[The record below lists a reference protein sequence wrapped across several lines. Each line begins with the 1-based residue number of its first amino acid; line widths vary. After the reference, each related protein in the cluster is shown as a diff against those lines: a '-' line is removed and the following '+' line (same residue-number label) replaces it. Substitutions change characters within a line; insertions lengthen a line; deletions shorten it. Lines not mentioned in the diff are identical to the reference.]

1 MSTVKKKTNKCIAW
15 LMMLSLV
22 IGMIGVIS
30 VPDTAQA
37 AEKQL
42 FTEEKS
48 SEILNDDIH
57 EWNAKLED
65 NKLTVNIADADAGI
79 GALAGS
85 NWVAYLIM
93 YNSIKKVN
101 VIAGFAEFKDTKC
114 TVTANFNTPALQA
127 LEDGE
132 YMAYIEVDNGTGASN
147 YTEWTDAV
155 YVTIQDGVPS
165 LYTYW
170 GKENQDF
177 LNRLNETCNPEDY
190 VNPALLTAIS
200 ADNYVDIVNT
210 AKKVAGNGSDETK
223 IKKIHD
229 WICEN
234 IAYDYEL
241 LNSTGLI
248 KIDPVKDTFNNKRSV
263 CSGFARLAQ
272 VMFRA
277 AGIPCISVE
286 GVARVDD
293 VPYDSNGNMIT
304 NHEWNAVYYNGS
316 WHYIDT
322 TWDCGNTYYGEG
334 SEKNKSGQK
343 PSYTYYGIT
352 ATHLGISHCVDPSWS
367 SLVNTVESIEIK
379 NAKTKYVLGEELDTN
394 YDLYYKLR
402 FKYTNVSGG
411 GFDFGESTATDLY
424 NAGKGLGT
432 VSGYDPNK
440 LGKQTI
446 TVDYQGFQTTYEV
459 EVMEKPDI
467 EGIKVVPKVTT
478 YVQGSEFDENN
489 EVYYIMSDKSEVLV
503 EDAKITYS
511 GYDMNKTGKQTVTVE
526 CNGYTTTYDITVNE
540 NQSTPKPDCK
550 HEFTNIKNNKK
561 ATCLEE
567 GYTGDRYCMICEEIV
582 NKGSV
587 IPKTDHTWN
596 LGTITKKPTS
606 TTEGIRTY
614 KCKVCNITKTETIPA
629 TGSTTGGTTK
639 PNATSKPTAA
649 PTTANKPAATSKPT
663 GTTTDNGTDT
673 DTHVKGDYVTVSS
686 GVYMVTKP
694 SSGASE
700 GEVAF
705 AGAGS
710 AKVTIPATVTVDG
723 KTYKVTSIAA
733 KAFYGNTTIKRVTIG
748 SNIVKIGKA
757 AFYKCKNLKKV
768 TIKSTKLTT
777 KSVGA
782 KASKGIYKKAQF
794 KVPKKL
800 LKTYKKM
807 LIKKGANKKSKFK

>member
-42 FTEEKS
+42 YTEEKS
-48 SEILNDDIH
+48 SEIPHQTIY
-57 EWNAKLED
+57 EWDAKLED
-65 NKLTVNIADADAGI
+65 NKLTFNIADARAGVDA
-79 GALAGS
+79 LTGS
-85 NWVAYLIM
+85 KWETYL
-93 YNSIKKVN
+93 YVGKVLSGYAKFN
-101 VIAGFAEFKDTKC
+101 GTKC
-114 TVTANFNTPALQA
+114 TVTADFSTSNLQA

-132 YMAYIEVDNGTGASN
+132 YMAYINVRNGSGASN
-147 YTEWTDAV
+147 YTEWTAAV

-177 LNRLNETCNPEDY
+177 LNRLNETCKPEDY
-190 VNPALLTAIS
+190 LNPALLNAIS
-200 ADNYVDIVNT
+200 ADNYLDIIKT
-210 AKKVAGNGSDETK
+210 AKEVAGNGSDEMK
-223 IKKIHD
+223 IRNIHD

-241 LNSTGLI
+241 LKSTEPR

-286 GVARVDD
+286 GVAKEDD
-293 VPYDSNGNMIT
+293 IPYDSNGNMIT

-322 TWDCGNTYYGEG
+322 TWDCGNSYYGEG

-367 SLVNTVESIEIK
+367 SLVNTVEDIEIK
-379 NAKTKYVLGEELDTN
+379 NAKTKYVLGEKLDTN
-394 YDLYYKLR
+394 YDLYYKL
-402 FKYTNVSGG
+402 KYKYSNVSGG
-411 GFDFGESTATDLY
+411 GFEFGDSTPTDLSF
-424 NAGKGLGT
+424 AGKGLGT
-432 VSGYDPNK
+432 ASGYDPNK

-459 EVMEKPDI
+459 EVLEKPEI

-489 EVYYIMSDKSEVLV
+489 KVYYIMSDKSEVLV

-550 HEFTNIKNNKK
+550 HELTTIKNNKK

-663 GTTTDNGTDT
+663 GTATDNGTDT

-700 GEVAF
+700 GEAAF

-733 KAFYGNTTIKRVTIG
+733 KAFYGNTTIKKVTIG

-782 KASKGIYKKAQF
+782 KAFKGIYKKAQF

>member
-42 FTEEKS
+42 YTEEKS
-48 SEILNDDIH
+48 SEIPHQTIY
-57 EWNAKLED
+57 EWDAKLED
-65 NKLTVNIADADAGI
+65 NKLTFNIADARAGVDA
-79 GALAGS
+79 LTRS
-85 NWVAYLIM
+85 KWETYL
-93 YNSIKKVN
+93 YVGKVLSGYAKFN
-101 VIAGFAEFKDTKC
+101 GTKC
-114 TVTANFNTPALQA
+114 TVTADFSTSNLQA

-132 YMAYIEVDNGTGASN
+132 YMAYINVRNGSGASN
-147 YTEWTDAV
+147 YTEWTAAV

-177 LNRLNETCNPEDY
+177 LNRLNETCKPEDY
-190 VNPALLTAIS
+190 LNPALLNAIS
-200 ADNYVDIVNT
+200 ADNYLDIIKT
-210 AKKVAGNGSDETK
+210 AKEVAGNGSDEMK
-223 IKKIHD
+223 IRNIHD

-241 LNSTGLI
+241 LKSTEPR

-286 GVARVDD
+286 GVAKEDD
-293 VPYDSNGNMIT
+293 IPYDSNGNMIT

-322 TWDCGNTYYGEG
+322 TWDCGNSYYGEG

-367 SLVNTVESIEIK
+367 SLVNTVEDIEIK
-379 NAKTKYVLGEELDTN
+379 NAKTKYVLGEKLDTN
-394 YDLYYKLR
+394 YDLYYKL
-402 FKYTNVSGG
+402 KYKYSNVSGG
-411 GFDFGESTATDLY
+411 GFEFGDSTPTDLSF
-424 NAGKGLGT
+424 AGKGLGT
-432 VSGYDPNK
+432 ASGYDPNK

-489 EVYYIMSDKSEVLV
+489 KVYYIMSDKSEVLV

-511 GYDMNKTGKQTVTVE
+511 GYDMSKTGKQTVTVE

-550 HEFTNIKNNKK
+550 HELTTIKNNKK

-663 GTTTDNGTDT
+663 GTATDNGTDT

-694 SSGASE
+694 GSSATE

-733 KAFYGNTTIKRVTIG
+733 KAFYGNTTIKKVTIG

-782 KASKGIYKKAQF
+782 KAFKGIYKKAQF